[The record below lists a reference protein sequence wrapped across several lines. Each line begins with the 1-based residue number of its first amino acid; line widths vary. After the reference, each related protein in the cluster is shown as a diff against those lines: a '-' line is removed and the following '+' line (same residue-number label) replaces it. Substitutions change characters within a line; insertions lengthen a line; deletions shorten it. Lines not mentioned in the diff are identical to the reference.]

1 MDGVEQAWQRE
12 PLSRFTPA
20 LRGAAQAHSLHAN
33 DTLFTTGQRPAWMYF
48 VVDGEAVMSRCDREG
63 RCLILQRASAAFL
76 AEASLRSER
85 YHCDAHVRVDSTVL
99 RFPLKALRA
108 AIDEDAATRWAW
120 IGMLASEIRLQR
132 SHAERLAL
140 RTVRERLLHLL
151 LAQADADGSLRLTGT
166 RKDLAAQLGV
176 SHEALY
182 RTLATLERERTL
194 FVDGNELRL
203 L

>member
-1 MDGVEQAWQRE
+1 MDGVEQAWQHE
-12 PLSRFTPA
+12 PLSRFAPA
-20 LRGAAQAHSLHAN
+20 LRDAAQTCSLLAN
-33 DTLFTTGQRPAWMYF
+33 NTLFTTGQRPAWMYF

-63 RCLILQRASAAFL
+63 RRLILQRASGTFL

-85 YHCDAHVRVDSTVL
+85 YHCDAHVSGDSTLL
-99 RFPLKALRA
+99 RFQRDALRA
-108 AIDEDAATRWAW
+108 AIDEDAPTRWAW
-120 IGMLASEIRLQR
+120 IGMLAAEIRLQR
-132 SHAERLAL
+132 SHAERMAL

-151 LAQADADGSLRLTGT
+151 LVQSDAGGRLRLPGT

-182 RTLATLERERTL
+182 RAIATLTREQIL
-194 FVDGNELRL
+194 LAEGNVFRL